1 MPRSSPRRI
10 ALVALAGLVGAVLLT
25 VAAIIWPLLAT
36 ALGVVLAAAIV
47 RDIRH
52 AAWRH
57 LSIFLVLLLAAGLSL
72 FLAIRGDC
80 EDWCVLAIYSGFA
93 FAVGFQVAS
102 RNALYAAAAVSTDR
116 CCGRSCSVGPFSRWA
131 SSRSRHAPRAPRS
144 RDCSSPEF
152 TKDPET

>member
-1 MPRSSPRRI
+1 MPRRSPRRI

-25 VAAIIWPLLAT
+25 VAAIIWPLLAA

-52 AAWRH
+52 GAWRH
-57 LSIFLVLLLAAGLSL
+57 LSIFLVLLVAAGLSL

-93 FAVGFQVAS
+93 FAVGFQIAS
-102 RNALYAAAAVSTDR
+102 RNALYAAAAVLY
-116 CCGRSCSVGPFSRWA
+116 GSVLWTFLLGWGFLALGVVTVAACASRA
-131 SSRSRHAPRAPRS
+131 VVARLLE
-144 RDCSSPEF
+144 PEVH
-152 TKDPET
+152 